1 MPFEAVLPDDNESIA
16 RSVALTAAARAVDD
30 PERVP
35 SIPELVTRHLRHGW
49 HLEPRL
55 RFLYIPPRQRQPVGV
70 LDLSWPNRDDGQLV
84 SAALNVHPDHR
95 RGGHGSAMIKEV
107 RRFTRSLGRDTIWI
121 SGPKDSPGAAAFAR
135 AHGFLAAGEDTRRRL
150 VLADLTRD
158 RIDALTDE
166 ARHAAA
172 AYRLERHVGPTPP
185 DVLADLVHVAA
196 SIGEAPTGDLAAAE
210 DLYDLSRLQD
220 FETACARKE
229 ERLYRVVA
237 RHRTTGVAVGE
248 TVTTVTGLR
257 PDHARQEETAVA
269 SDHRGHRLGL
279 LLKLEMLRWLAEAEP
294 QLTLVETWNNVAN
307 THVIAVNDALGYRL
321 SRTYV
326 AYELILPDLSSS
338 TPEQIALAGA

>member
-1 MPFEAVLPDDNESIA
+1 MPFEAVLPDDSESIA
-16 RSVALTAAARAVDD
+16 RSVALTTAARVVDD

-55 RFLYIPPRQRQPVGV
+55 RFLYVPPRQREPVGV
-70 LDLSWPNRDDGQLV
+70 LDLAWPTRDNPQIL

-107 RRFTRSLGRDTIWI
+107 RRFSRSLGRDTIWI
-121 SGPKDSPGAAAFAR
+121 SGPKDSPGAAAFAH

-150 VLADLTRD
+150 VLADLAPD
-158 RIDALTDE
+158 RIEALTVE
-166 ARHAAA
+166 AQRAAA
-172 AYRLERHVGPTPP
+172 DYRLERHLGPTPSA
-185 DVLADLVHVAA
+185 VLEELVHVAA
-196 SIGEAPTGDLAAAE
+196 SINEAPTGDLTSDDE
-210 DLYDLSRLQD
+210 LFDLQRLQD
-220 FETACARKE
+220 FETACVRKE

-237 RHRTTGVAVGE
+237 RRRDTGEAVGE

-269 SDHRGHRLGL
+269 REHRGHRLGL
-279 LLKLEMLRWLAEAEP
+279 LLKLEMLRWLAETEP
-294 QLTLVETWNNVAN
+294 QLTLVETWNNAQN

>member
-1 MPFEAVLPDDNESIA
+1 MPFEAVLPDDSESIA

-35 SIPELVTRHLRHGW
+35 AIPELVARHLRHGW

-55 RFLYIPPRQRQPVGV
+55 RFLYVPKGEQEAVGV
-70 LDLSWPNRDDGQLV
+70 LDLSWPTAEDSPLV
-84 SAALNVHPDHR
+84 SATLNVHPDRR

-135 AHGFLAAGEDTRRRL
+135 SHGFVAAGEDTRRRL
-150 VLADLTRD
+150 VLSDLDPERVQ
-158 RIDALTDE
+158 RLTAE
-166 ARHAAA
+166 AEAASED
-172 AYRLERHVGPTPP
+172 YVLERHRAPTPP
-185 DVLADLVHVAA
+185 ALLSDLVEVAA
-196 SIGEAPTGDLAAAE
+196 SINDAPTGDLTSDDE
-210 DLYDLSRLQD
+210 LYDLQRLQD
-220 FETACARKE
+220 FETACARRE

-237 RHRTTGVAVGE
+237 RHAATGRVVGE
-248 TVTTVTGLR
+248 TVTTITDLR

-269 SDHRGHRLGL
+269 RAHRGHRLGL
-279 LLKLEMLRWLAEAEP
+279 RLKLEMLRWLAEDEP
-294 QLTLVETWNNVAN
+294 QLALVETWNNVEN
-307 THVIAVNDALGYRL
+307 THVLAINDALGFRL

-326 AYELILPDLSSS
+326 AYELILPDLAST